1 MRYVVLVAMIFV
13 LSGCTALLVGG
24 AATAAY
30 QVGKDERKPEV
41 IASDSGITTRIKSK
55 YAVDSVV
62 SVFGI
67 GVRTYEG
74 EVTLSGT
81 VSSDVAR
88 DVAVTLAR
96 DTGGVKS
103 VANQIVVKK

>member
-1 MRYVVLVAMIFV
+1 MRYLVLLTMIFA
-13 LSGCTALLVGG
+13 LSGCTALVVGG

-30 QVGKDERKPEV
+30 QVGKDEREPEV
-41 IASDSGITTRIKSK
+41 IASDSAITTKIKSK
-55 YAVDSVV
+55 YAVDSGV

-74 EVTLSGT
+74 KVTLSGT
-81 VSSDVAR
+81 VSSDAAR